1 MADIHSVYW
10 LDADDRVEWVDDR
23 WRAFA
28 NENDAP
34 NLPGRVVGTSL
45 WPYIA
50 GNEIAQI
57 YRALFARVREGRTLH
72 VPYRC
77 DAPRRIREFELEL
90 APRGA
95 AGIACTT
102 RVIAERDRTPMW
114 LIDAHAPRGNE
125 LLAMCSWCKRVHL
138 DEWVEPE
145 DAVRRLGLFA
155 GGSVPRITHGACPVC
170 VELLLAE
177 SA

>member
-10 LDADDRVEWVDDR
+10 LDADDRVEWVNDR

-28 NENDAP
+28 DENDAP
-34 NLPGRVVGTSL
+34 DLPGRVVGTSL
-45 WPYIA
+45 WPYLA
-50 GNEIAQI
+50 GNEITLI
-57 YRALFARVREGRTLH
+57 YRTLLARVRAGRTLR

-77 DAPRRIREFELEL
+77 DAPRRIRELELEL

-95 AGIACTT
+95 GGITCTT
-102 RVIAERDRTPMW
+102 RVLAERDRTPML
-114 LIDAHAPRGNE
+114 LIDAHARRGEE
-125 LLAMCSWCKRVHL
+125 LLTMCSWCKRVHL

-145 DAVRRLGLFA
+145 DAVQRLDLFV
-155 GGSVPRITHGACPVC
+155 GGPMPRITHGVCPVC
-170 VELLLAE
+170 AELVLAE